1 MPFRAFTASRLFDS
15 TLGFPGEGPLA
26 FGLWALLLSG
36 FPFGAPLPP
45 GRLTFREFGFGFV
58 ALSAPAGAME
68 ARTLKAE
75 AERRTFRAGLE
86 LERGRPVQRTTRSR
100 REKLKAAFS
109 DWLRPRGRTWEGLR
123 TLAHHDVDQLKEIFI
138 WFGQWLFEDGKPY
151 YHYAET
157 LNAFTLDCPSV
168 RRLLQPSWDLA
179 FAWQRHEP
187 PTHHTAMPWQV
198 LLALIAVCYV
208 WGWDDVAGLLTICW
222 GGLARVGEVLAA
234 RRRDLVLP
242 ADVGLEAVAGVQ
254 QVFLSVLEAKTR
266 FKAAR
271 HQCLKID
278 QPQLVESISFAFG
291 RLSPGALLW
300 PRSGSALRLR
310 FKELLVAIGL
320 SNGAVDGVRDFDL
333 ASLRA
338 GGATWLMN
346 VTESP
351 DFVRRRGRWIT
362 NKVMEIY
369 VQEVSAMMYLPRLE
383 QGQREN
389 IFAWA
394 NSFQAAFQFAKWS
407 ADLHLSPSLRHTL
420 LQHGVYNA

>member
-1 MPFRAFTASRLFDS
+1 MRPRLRRWASNWLRLSFILLPQLATLRTRSLESRWASVPFRAFTASRLFDS

-36 FPFGAPLPP
+36 FPFGTPLPP

-109 DWLRPRGRTWEGLR
+109 DWLRPRGRTWE
-123 TLAHHDVDQLKEIFI
+123 E
-138 WFGQWLFEDGKPY
+138 PY

-157 LNAFTLDCPSV
+157 
-168 RRLLQPSWDLA
+168 
-179 FAWQRHEP
+179 RHEP

-208 WGWDDVAGLLTICW
+208 WGWDDVAGLLAICW

-278 QPQLVESISFAFG
+278 QPQLVESIAFAFG

-310 FKELLVAIGL
+310 FKKLLVAIGL
-320 SNGAVDGVRDFDL
+320 SNGAVDGVL
-333 ASLRA
+333 
-338 GGATWLMN
+338 
-346 VTESP
+346 
-351 DFVRRRGRWIT
+351 
-362 NKVMEIY
+362 
-369 VQEVSAMMYLPRLE
+369 
-383 QGQREN
+383 
-389 IFAWA
+389 
-394 NSFQAAFQFAKWS
+394 
-407 ADLHLSPSLRHTL
+407 
-420 LQHGVYNA
+420 